1 MRATEYGLLHYGN
14 YSFTDI
20 KSNIY
25 AFNNEISVVNDE
37 TNENE
42 SSAYTEIIY
51 VEIESNDGNPNEFKL
66 AEDGEI
72 LDYREG
78 NYILNSNV
86 IPAMEVS
93 DSATVFLQTLSIQA
107 RICKFGEKYFALV
120 TKNMA
125 GAVAWETFLGGLE
138 IVATQMKKK
147 KREKITLLNDI
158 LREKQLSVVLFISK
172 DGALLETAYQS
183 IDNLYGNEIVL
194 FIETNDSMN
203 LFGSVIRIKTGAN
216 VSSSS
221 GVPYKKL
228 SKVVDYFNTNVS
240 SSALQEIIKE
250 HIADK
255 SSGFFIVK
263 RAFLGALNRVVRF
276 SSDLTLEGI
285 GKISD
290 GIGELVGA
298 LKLDDSQWQYYDDN
312 GLPLKNANLFLPG
325 LGSIKYLQEANKKGK
340 PLKPEQT
347 NAKAINKIT
356 ELEKILKESKK
367 TIGKADFFKKIINQL
382 LYMLRKVKDFLG
394 DPLGKALDF
403 AETAFVLYNA
413 YIVGIINSIVDA
425 IKGIFDILSIICKAL
440 AALQKKGKNIAENLP
455 SYLSLFFEIIENMVE
470 TLENLFS
477 KENLKA
483 LIEFFTKSAAF
494 ILTLPTRAFAW
505 LTENAAMP
513 NLDKVAYYYGYI
525 IGFIIQLILEILF
538 TGGAKT
544 AADAFKKLADSLINI
559 FKTME
564 KFVFKFSDKVVIGF
578 ENLLAIFAY
587 IREKSKNLGV
597 FLENIFKWLNSIF
610 RNDEL
615 RVFFQKFDV
624 ELKKVATSSPLFSGV
639 PVKLEDGVYALLKD
653 GIEIFRGSK
662 KEINALA
669 KKLENLSDNLAEEYL
684 EILRKENR
692 LIREKQIVFDGQTW
706 SWTNPSNVTLRWSA
720 LSKEVIIKNIHNAFI
735 NVGDKGKI
743 FEAKVAKKIAELVE
757 NAADE
762 ITDFSNSVLNK
773 KSRTLNGDIDCA
785 TKKYIIEAKSGLH
798 NEKAFKELKEQ
809 LEKYLPENIKSTE
822 KFMNPLGKKVVVVYE
837 DLGNFTLNHPILKGL
852 EEKGVIFI
860 KGINNLKKLY

>member
-25 AFNNEISVVNDE
+25 VFNNEISVVNDE

-51 VEIESNDGNPNEFKL
+51 VEIEPNDGNPNEFKL

-203 LFGSVIRIKTGAN
+203 LFGSVISIKTGAN
-216 VSSSS
+216 VTSSS

-312 GLPLKNANLFLPG
+312 GLPIKNANLFLPG
-325 LGSIKYLQEANKKGK
+325 LGGIKYLQEANKKSR
-340 PLKPEQT
+340 PEET

-356 ELEKILKESKK
+356 ELENILKESKK

-382 LYMLRKVKDFLG
+382 LYMLRKVKDFLR

-403 AETAFVLYNA
+403 AETAFVIYNA
-413 YIVGIINSIVDA
+413 FVVGIINSIVDA
-425 IKGIFDILSIICKAL
+425 IKGIFDIISILCNAL
-440 AALQKKGKNIAENLP
+440 AALQKKRKDITQNPL
-455 SYLSLFFEIIENMVE
+455 SYISLFFEIIENMVE

-483 LIEFFTKSAAF
+483 LIEFFKKSAAF

-505 LTENAAMP
+505 LAENAAMP

-564 KFVFKFSDKVVIGF
+564 KIVFKFSDKVVIGF

-597 FLENIFKWLNSIF
+597 FLDEVLEIVQSLFRKGEKFINDIPNLNRLELDWMASRKIGNLGGNILKASQI
-610 RNDEL
+610 RKL
-615 RVFFQKFDV
+615 R
-624 ELKKVATSSPLFSGV
+624 G
-639 PVKLEDGVYALLKD
+639 LLKEKGILLIID
-653 GIEIFRGSK
+653 GDTKNI
-662 KEINALA
+662 
-669 KKLENLSDNLAEEYL
+669 KKLFRPLMGFDKVDDLFRYMNG
-684 EILRKENR
+684 RKPP
-692 LIREKQIVFDGQTW
+692 LVGGFDSITKQFI
-706 SWTNPSNVTLRWSA
+706 
-720 LSKEVIIKNIHNAFI
+720 LSKEVTEIVAFHELAHLKHMEELGEI
-735 NVGDKGKI
+735 TYNSLSRLEKEMYVWKQISENRKLWTD
-743 FEAKVAKKIAELVE
+743 AELLDSL
-757 NAADE
+757 NYINE
-762 ITDFSNSVLNK
+762 IRV
-773 KSRTLNGDIDCA
+773 
-785 TKKYIIEAKSGLH
+785 
-798 NEKAFKELKEQ
+798 KEYRLDP
-809 LEKYLPENIKSTE
+809 LTIK
-822 KFMNPLGKKVVVVYE
+822 L
-837 DLGNFTLNHPILKGL
+837 
-852 EEKGVIFI
+852 
-860 KGINNLKKLY
+860 

>member
-42 SSAYTEIIY
+42 SSAYSEMIY
-51 VEIESNDGNPNEFKL
+51 VEIELHNGNSNEFKTV
-66 AEDGEI
+66 EDGAI

-78 NYILNSNV
+78 NYIFVSNV
-86 IPAMEVS
+86 VSSTEVS
-93 DSATVFLQTLSIQA
+93 DSATVYHQNYSIQT
-107 RICKFGEKYFALV
+107 RIYKFGEKYFAQV
-120 TKNMA
+120 TNNMPVVWA
-125 GAVAWETFLGGLE
+125 FLMEDVE
-138 IVATQMKKK
+138 IVATRIKKK

-158 LREKQLSVVLFISK
+158 LIEKQLSVVLFISK
-172 DGALLETAYQS
+172 DGALLETAYQL
-183 IDNLYGNEIVL
+183 IDTLYDNEIVL
-194 FIETNDSMN
+194 FIETHDSMN
-203 LFGSVIRIKTGAN
+203 IFGSVVRIKTGAN
-216 VSSSS
+216 VTSSS

-240 SSALQEIIKE
+240 NSALQEIIKE

-312 GLPLKNANLFLPG
+312 GLPIKNANLFLPG
-325 LGSIKYLQEANKKGK
+325 LGGIKYLQEANKKSR
-340 PLKPEQT
+340 PEET

-356 ELEKILKESKK
+356 ELENILKESKK

-382 LYMLRKVKDFLG
+382 LYMLRKVKDFLR

-403 AETAFVLYNA
+403 AKTAFVIYNA
-413 YIVGIINSIVDA
+413 FVVGIINSIVDA
-425 IKGIFDILSIICKAL
+425 IKGIFDIISILCNAL
-440 AALQKKGKNIAENLP
+440 AALQKKGKDITQNPL
-455 SYLSLFFEIIENMVE
+455 SYISLFFEIIENMVE

-483 LIEFFTKSAAF
+483 LIEFFKKSAAF

-505 LTENAAMP
+505 LAENAAMP

-564 KFVFKFSDKVVIGF
+564 KIVFKFSDKVVIGF

-597 FLENIFKWLNSIF
+597 FLDEVLEIVQSLFRKGEKFINDIPNLNRLELDWMASRKIGNLGGNILKASQM
-610 RNDEL
+610 RKL
-615 RVFFQKFDV
+615 R
-624 ELKKVATSSPLFSGV
+624 G
-639 PVKLEDGVYALLKD
+639 LLKEKGILLIID
-653 GIEIFRGSK
+653 GDTKNI
-662 KEINALA
+662 
-669 KKLENLSDNLAEEYL
+669 KKLFKPLMGFDKVDDLFRYMNG
-684 EILRKENR
+684 RKPP
-692 LIREKQIVFDGQTW
+692 LVGGFDSITKQFI
-706 SWTNPSNVTLRWSA
+706 
-720 LSKEVIIKNIHNAFI
+720 LSKEVTEIVAFHELAHLKHMEELGEI
-735 NVGDKGKI
+735 TYNSLSRLEKEMYVWKQISENRKLWTN
-743 FEAKVAKKIAELVE
+743 AELLDSL
-757 NAADE
+757 NYINE
-762 ITDFSNSVLNK
+762 IRV
-773 KSRTLNGDIDCA
+773 
-785 TKKYIIEAKSGLH
+785 
-798 NEKAFKELKEQ
+798 KEYRLDP
-809 LEKYLPENIKSTE
+809 LTIK
-822 KFMNPLGKKVVVVYE
+822 L
-837 DLGNFTLNHPILKGL
+837 
-852 EEKGVIFI
+852 
-860 KGINNLKKLY
+860 

>member
-51 VEIESNDGNPNEFKL
+51 VEIEPNDGNPNEFKL

-263 RAFLGALNRVVRF
+263 RAFWGAVNRVVRF

-312 GLPLKNANLFLPG
+312 GLPLKNVNLFLPG
-325 LGSIKYLQEANKKGK
+325 LGGIKYLQETNKKSR
-340 PLKPEQT
+340 PEET

-367 TIGKADFFKKIINQL
+367 TLGKADFFKKIINQL

-394 DPLGKALDF
+394 DPFGKALDF
-403 AETAFVLYNA
+403 AETIFVLYNA

-455 SYLSLFFEIIENMVE
+455 SYLRLFFEIIENMIE

-483 LIEFFTKSAAF
+483 LIEFFKKSAAF

-505 LTENAAMP
+505 LAENAGMP

-564 KFVFKFSDKVVIGF
+564 KFVFKFSDELVIGF

-597 FLENIFKWLNSIF
+597 FL
-610 RNDEL
+610 DE
-615 RVFFQKFDV
+615 V
-624 ELKKVATSSPLFSGV
+624 
-639 PVKLEDGVYALLKD
+639 LE
-653 GIEIFRGSK
+653 
-662 KEINALA
+662 
-669 KKLENLSDNLAEEYL
+669 
-684 EILRKENR
+684 
-692 LIREKQIVFDGQTW
+692 
-706 SWTNPSNVTLRWSA
+706 
-720 LSKEVIIKNIHNAFI
+720 IIKNFFRNKKA
-735 NVGDKGKI
+735 NEI
-743 FEAKVAKKIAELVE
+743 FEGDFLAKWEKIKETVKGGTGFLGGQKLNRARIRHWIQEINKVSEGKATLRIAEEGSALFNSLKGNRAGFNPFNQE
-757 NAADE
+757 LILQKGMTEYEILHEFKHLEEFSAIGRDE
-762 ITDFSNSVLNK
+762 YIKGMKVIGGSPEQDMIRTYKREMYVYNEIIKQAHKFNK
-773 KSRTLNGDIDCA
+773 
-785 TKKYIIEAKSGLH
+785 
-798 NEKAFKELKEQ
+798 KELKHA
-809 LEKYLPENIKSTE
+809 KSIIDYIIVE
-822 KFMNPLGKKVVVVYE
+822 AA
-837 DLGNFTLNHPILKGL
+837 DA
-852 EEKGVIFI
+852 
-860 KGINNLKKLY
+860 GIDLKKIKI

>member
-25 AFNNEISVVNDE
+25 AFNNEINIVNDE

-42 SSAYTEIIY
+42 SNAYTEIIY
-51 VEIESNDGNPNEFKL
+51 VEIEPTDGNPNEFKL

-93 DSATVFLQTLSIQA
+93 DSSTVFLQNLSIQA

-120 TKNMA
+120 TKNIA

-183 IDNLYGNEIVL
+183 IDNLYENEIVL

-228 SKVVDYFNTNVS
+228 SKIVDYFNTNVS
-240 SSALQEIIKE
+240 SSALQEIIKQ

-263 RAFLGALNRVVRF
+263 RAFWGAVNRVVRF

-285 GKISD
+285 GKISN
-290 GIGELVGA
+290 GIGGLVGK
-298 LKLDDSQWQYYDDN
+298 LKLDDSKWQYYDDN
-312 GLPLKNANLFLPG
+312 GQPLKNASLFLPA
-325 LGSIKYLQEANKKGK
+325 LGVIKYLQEANKKS
-340 PLKPEQT
+340 KPEET
-347 NAKAINKIT
+347 NANAINKII
-356 ELEKILKESKK
+356 ELEDILKESKK
-367 TIGKADFFKKIINQL
+367 TLGKADFFKKIINQL
-382 LYMLRKVKDFLG
+382 LYMLRKVKDFLR

-403 AETAFVLYNA
+403 TETAFVIYNA
-413 YIVGIINSIVDA
+413 FVVGIINSIVDA
-425 IKGIFDILSIICKAL
+425 IKGIFDIISILCNAL
-440 AALQKKGKNIAENLP
+440 AALQKKGRDIGQNPL
-455 SYLSLFFEIIENMVE
+455 SYLRLFFEIIENMVE

-483 LIEFFTKSAAF
+483 LIEFFKKSAAF

-505 LTENAAMP
+505 LAENAAMP
-513 NLDKVAYYYGYI
+513 NLDKVAYYIGYI

-564 KFVFKFSDKVVIGF
+564 KIVFKFSDELVIGF

-597 FLENIFKWLNSIF
+597 LLEYLFKWLNELFAGVKSKVVLSNGLTYSFIDPITIFTKFFYNLARKKWWGQLHELGISIAKNEEGLYTLIYKNEEIATSLDKTEIERYLKELFSNTQKTINETKSYLDDWADSKKLDDFINSKKFKF
-610 RNDEL
+610 REL
-615 RVFFQKFDV
+615 GYRFTHTLKKGKDGLIDISMFLTDKKGDKFWQGYSTISNGFLENVFDV
-624 ELKKVATSSPLFSGV
+624 TIQKQDISTAMYNFLDKIGFNNVRGSYSGNGSLNVNYDEFMKVYKATNNKEIAAFATPAGKALNKALDNKFKPDINNIIIREDIKKV
-639 PVKLEDGVYALLKD
+639 
-653 GIEIFRGSK
+653 I
-662 KEINALA
+662 INW
-669 KKLENLSDNLAEEYL
+669 
-684 EILRKENR
+684 IRK
-692 LIREKQIVFDGQTW
+692 
-706 SWTNPSNVTLRWSA
+706 
-720 LSKEVIIKNIHNAFI
+720 
-735 NVGDKGKI
+735 
-743 FEAKVAKKIAELVE
+743 
-757 NAADE
+757 
-762 ITDFSNSVLNK
+762 
-773 KSRTLNGDIDCA
+773 
-785 TKKYIIEAKSGLH
+785 
-798 NEKAFKELKEQ
+798 
-809 LEKYLPENIKSTE
+809 
-822 KFMNPLGKKVVVVYE
+822 
-837 DLGNFTLNHPILKGL
+837 
-852 EEKGVIFI
+852 
-860 KGINNLKKLY
+860 

>member
-51 VEIESNDGNPNEFKL
+51 VEIEPNDGNPNEFKL

-86 IPAMEVS
+86 ITAMEVS

-107 RICKFGEKYFALV
+107 RIYKFGEKYFALV

-216 VSSSS
+216 VTSSS

-263 RAFLGALNRVVRF
+263 RAFLGALNRVIRF

-325 LGSIKYLQEANKKGK
+325 LGGIKYLQETNKKSR
-340 PLKPEQT
+340 PEET

-367 TIGKADFFKKIINQL
+367 TLGKADFFKKIINQL

-403 AETAFVLYNA
+403 AETVFVLYNA

-455 SYLSLFFEIIENMVE
+455 SYLSLFFEIIENMIE

-483 LIEFFTKSAAF
+483 LIEFFKKSAAF

-505 LTENAAMP
+505 LAENAAMP

-564 KFVFKFSDKVVIGF
+564 KFVFKFSDKVIIGF

-597 FLENIFKWLNSIF
+597 LLDEVLEIIEEIFYGSKQSF
-610 RNDEL
+610 RNYSNDARRYANSQIPALGSAEIRLYKNLVKAFFKPFKKLLLKYSDEALILKKWKQLKFMKALSKTDVDDLISLRKLNKKAYNKNAATMKAKIEINGEIIELEYKALAGDSINGPGLCTNVNKDYIARQLEMSYDEL
-615 RVFFQKFDV
+615 MAHFEDINDLEEKVMRFQDSEHKIFSAFDDD
-624 ELKKVATSSPLFSGV
+624 LL
-639 PVKLEDGVYALLKD
+639 KLEAKYGKVNV
-653 GIEIFRGSK
+653 
-662 KEINALA
+662 KEINFKTLYEPCISC
-669 KKLENLSDNLAEEYL
+669 KKQ
-684 EILRKENR
+684 I
-692 LIREKQIVFDGQTW
+692 LIRE
-706 SWTNPSNVTLRWSA
+706 SMHS
-720 LSKEVIIKNIHNAFI
+720 SKI
-735 NVGDKGKI
+735 
-743 FEAKVAKKIAELVE
+743 
-757 NAADE
+757 
-762 ITDFSNSVLNK
+762 S
-773 KSRTLNGDIDCA
+773 
-785 TKKYIIEAKSGLH
+785 IEATLINSKKFVKGNRQLR
-798 NEKAFKELKEQ
+798 ETLK
-809 LEKYLPENIKSTE
+809 N
-822 KFMNPLGKKVVVVYE
+822 
-837 DLGNFTLNHPILKGL
+837 
-852 EEKGVIFI
+852 
-860 KGINNLKKLY
+860 

>member
-51 VEIESNDGNPNEFKL
+51 VEIEPNDGNPNEFKL

-263 RAFLGALNRVVRF
+263 RAFWGAVNRVVRF

-312 GLPLKNANLFLPG
+312 GLPLKNVNLFLPG
-325 LGSIKYLQEANKKGK
+325 LGGIKYLQETNKKSR
-340 PLKPEQT
+340 PEET

-367 TIGKADFFKKIINQL
+367 TLGKADFFKKIINQL
-382 LYMLRKVKDFLG
+382 LYMLRKVKDFLS
-394 DPLGKALDF
+394 DPFGKALDF
-403 AETAFVLYNA
+403 AETVFVLYNA

-455 SYLSLFFEIIENMVE
+455 SYLSLFFEIIENMIE

-483 LIEFFTKSAAF
+483 LIEFFKKSAAF

-505 LTENAAMP
+505 LAENAAMP

-564 KFVFKFSDKVVIGF
+564 KFVFKFSDELVIGF

-624 ELKKVATSSPLFSGV
+624 ELKKVATSSPLFSGI
-639 PVKLEDGVYALLKD
+639 PIKLEDGVYALLKD

-684 EILRKENR
+684 EILRKEKR
-692 LIREKQIVFDGQTW
+692 LMSEKQIIFDGQTW
-706 SWTNPSNVTLRWSA
+706 SWTNPKNITLKWSG
-720 LSKEVIIKNIHNAFI
+720 LSKEIIIKKINDTLINA
-735 NVGDKGKI
+735 NKAGDL
-743 FEAKVAKKIAELVE
+743 FEARVAKKILELVE
-757 NAADE
+757 NVADE
-762 ITDFSNSVLNK
+762 ITDFSNKVTNK
-773 KSRTLNGDIDCA
+773 RTRVLNGDIDCA
-785 TKKYIIEAKSGLH
+785 TKKYIIEAKTNLGS
-798 NEKAFKELKEQ
+798 EKAIRKLNEQ
-809 LEKYLPENIKSTE
+809 IQKYLPENIKSVE
-822 KFMNPLGKKVVVVYE
+822 EFMNPLGKKVVVVYE
-837 DLGNFTLNHPILKGL
+837 DFGTFTLNHPILKKL

-860 KGINNLKKLY
+860 KGIDNLKNLY

>member
-51 VEIESNDGNPNEFKL
+51 VEIEPNDGNPNEFKL

-107 RICKFGEKYFALV
+107 RIYKFGEKYFALV

-216 VSSSS
+216 VTSSS

-298 LKLDDSQWQYYDDN
+298 LKLNDSQWQYYDDN

-325 LGSIKYLQEANKKGK
+325 LGGIKYLQEANKKSR
-340 PLKPEQT
+340 PEET
-347 NAKAINKIT
+347 NTKAINKIT
-356 ELEKILKESKK
+356 ELENILKESKK
-367 TIGKADFFKKIINQL
+367 TIGKADFFKKS
-382 LYMLRKVKDFLG
+382 
-394 DPLGKALDF
+394 
-403 AETAFVLYNA
+403 
-413 YIVGIINSIVDA
+413 SISC
-425 IKGIFDILSIICKAL
+425 FIC
-440 AALQKKGKNIAENLP
+440 
-455 SYLSLFFEIIENMVE
+455 Y
-470 TLENLFS
+470 
-477 KENLKA
+477 
-483 LIEFFTKSAAF
+483 
-494 ILTLPTRAFAW
+494 
-505 LTENAAMP
+505 
-513 NLDKVAYYYGYI
+513 
-525 IGFIIQLILEILF
+525 
-538 TGGAKT
+538 
-544 AADAFKKLADSLINI
+544 
-559 FKTME
+559 E
-564 KFVFKFSDKVVIGF
+564 K
-578 ENLLAIFAY
+578 
-587 IREKSKNLGV
+587 
-597 FLENIFKWLNSIF
+597 
-610 RNDEL
+610 
-615 RVFFQKFDV
+615 
-624 ELKKVATSSPLFSGV
+624 
-639 PVKLEDGVYALLKD
+639 
-653 GIEIFRGSK
+653 
-662 KEINALA
+662 
-669 KKLENLSDNLAEEYL
+669 
-684 EILRKENR
+684 
-692 LIREKQIVFDGQTW
+692 
-706 SWTNPSNVTLRWSA
+706 
-720 LSKEVIIKNIHNAFI
+720 
-735 NVGDKGKI
+735 
-743 FEAKVAKKIAELVE
+743 
-757 NAADE
+757 
-762 ITDFSNSVLNK
+762 
-773 KSRTLNGDIDCA
+773 
-785 TKKYIIEAKSGLH
+785 
-798 NEKAFKELKEQ
+798 
-809 LEKYLPENIKSTE
+809 
-822 KFMNPLGKKVVVVYE
+822 
-837 DLGNFTLNHPILKGL
+837 
-852 EEKGVIFI
+852 
-860 KGINNLKKLY
+860 

>member
-42 SSAYTEIIY
+42 SNAYTEIIY
-51 VEIESNDGNPNEFKL
+51 VEIEPTDGNPNEFKL

-93 DSATVFLQTLSIQA
+93 DSSTVFLQNLSIQA

-120 TKNMA
+120 TKNIA

-183 IDNLYGNEIVL
+183 IDNLYENEIVL

-228 SKVVDYFNTNVS
+228 SKIVDYFNTNVS
-240 SSALQEIIKE
+240 SSALQEIIQQ

-263 RAFLGALNRVVRF
+263 RALWGAVNRVVRF

-285 GKISD
+285 GKISN
-290 GIGELVGA
+290 GIGELVGK
-298 LKLDDSQWQYYDDN
+298 LKLDDSKWQYYDDN
-312 GLPLKNANLFLPG
+312 GQPLKNANLFLPA
-325 LGSIKYLQEANKKGK
+325 LGGIKYLQEANKKSR
-340 PLKPEQT
+340 PEET
-347 NAKAINKIT
+347 NAQAINKII
-356 ELEKILKESKK
+356 ELENILKESKK

-382 LYMLRKVKDFLG
+382 LYMLRKVKDFLR

-403 AETAFVLYNA
+403 AETAFVIYNA
-413 YIVGIINSIVDA
+413 FVVGIINSIVDA
-425 IKGIFDILSIICKAL
+425 IKGIFDIISILCNAL
-440 AALQKKGKNIAENLP
+440 AALQKKGRDIGQNPL
-455 SYLSLFFEIIENMVE
+455 SYLRLFFEIIENMVE

-483 LIEFFTKSAAF
+483 LIEFFKKSAAF

-505 LTENAAMP
+505 LAENAAMP
-513 NLDKVAYYYGYI
+513 NLDKVAYYIGYI
-525 IGFIIQLILEILF
+525 IGLIIQLILEILF

-544 AADAFKKLADSLINI
+544 VADAFKKLADSLINI
-559 FKTME
+559 FKTM
-564 KFVFKFSDKVVIGF
+564 KRVVFKFTDEVVIGF

-597 FLENIFKWLNSIF
+597 LLDEVLEIIQSLF
-610 RNDEL
+610 RNRKIDDFL
-615 RVFFQKFDV
+615 RGKLHKGGDFTKSFFENAGILIIKVSTKGKVLGQTKDYTCVANSLRMALDDKAIIKSEEYLAGALGTTV
-624 ELKKVATSSPLFSGV
+624 EGARILDIPK
-639 PVKLEDGVYALLKD
+639 ALHNSYLDNIIVQAEKN
-653 GIEIFRGSK
+653 IT
-662 KEINALA
+662 
-669 KKLENLSDNLAEEYL
+669 LENL
-684 EILRKENR
+684 
-692 LIREKQIVFDGQTW
+692 
-706 SWTNPSNVTLRWSA
+706 
-720 LSKEVIIKNIHNAFI
+720 LSKLSGGDKAIVSVFTDDMGHHAVLLDEIKNGRVIIRDPLPKNIGSSYSVSMEEFKKLFKFKAVIIK
-735 NVGDKGKI
+735 K
-743 FEAKVAKKIAELVE
+743 
-757 NAADE
+757 
-762 ITDFSNSVLNK
+762 
-773 KSRTLNGDIDCA
+773 
-785 TKKYIIEAKSGLH
+785 
-798 NEKAFKELKEQ
+798 
-809 LEKYLPENIKSTE
+809 
-822 KFMNPLGKKVVVVYE
+822 
-837 DLGNFTLNHPILKGL
+837 
-852 EEKGVIFI
+852 
-860 KGINNLKKLY
+860 

>member
-1 MRATEYGLLHYGN
+1 
-14 YSFTDI
+14 
-20 KSNIY
+20 
-25 AFNNEISVVNDE
+25 
-37 TNENE
+37 
-42 SSAYTEIIY
+42 
-51 VEIESNDGNPNEFKL
+51 
-66 AEDGEI
+66 
-72 LDYREG
+72 
-78 NYILNSNV
+78 
-86 IPAMEVS
+86 
-93 DSATVFLQTLSIQA
+93 
-107 RICKFGEKYFALV
+107 
-120 TKNMA
+120 MA

-216 VSSSS
+216 VTSSS

-250 HIADK
+250 HIAYK

-298 LKLDDSQWQYYDDN
+298 LKLNDSQWQYYDDN

-325 LGSIKYLQEANKKGK
+325 LGGIKYLQETNKKSR
-340 PLKPEQT
+340 PEET

-367 TIGKADFFKKIINQL
+367 TLGKADFFKKIINQL

-394 DPLGKALDF
+394 DPFGKALDF
-403 AETAFVLYNA
+403 AETVFVLYNA

-440 AALQKKGKNIAENLP
+440 ATLQKKGKNIAENLP
-455 SYLSLFFEIIENMVE
+455 SYLRLFFEIIENMIE

-483 LIEFFTKSAAF
+483 LIEFFKKSAAF

-505 LTENAAMP
+505 LAENAAMP

-538 TGGAKT
+538 TGGTKS

-587 IREKSKNLGV
+587 IREKSKNLDV
-597 FLENIFKWLNSIF
+597 FLDEVLEIVQSLFRKGEKFINDIPNLN
-610 RNDEL
+610 RLEL
-615 RVFFQKFDV
+615 DWMASRKIGNLGGNM
-624 ELKKVATSSPLFSGV
+624 LKASQIR
-639 PVKLEDGVYALLKD
+639 KLRGLLKEKGILLIID
-653 GIEIFRGSK
+653 GDTKNI
-662 KEINALA
+662 
-669 KKLENLSDNLAEEYL
+669 KKLFKPLMGFDKVDDLFRYMNG
-684 EILRKENR
+684 RKPP
-692 LIREKQIVFDGQTW
+692 LVGGFDSITKQFI
-706 SWTNPSNVTLRWSA
+706 
-720 LSKEVIIKNIHNAFI
+720 LSKEVTEIVAFHELAHLKHMEELGEI
-735 NVGDKGKI
+735 TYNSLSRLEKEMYVWKQISENRKLWTD
-743 FEAKVAKKIAELVE
+743 AELLDSL
-757 NAADE
+757 NYINE
-762 ITDFSNSVLNK
+762 IRV
-773 KSRTLNGDIDCA
+773 
-785 TKKYIIEAKSGLH
+785 
-798 NEKAFKELKEQ
+798 KEYRLDP
-809 LEKYLPENIKSTE
+809 LTIK
-822 KFMNPLGKKVVVVYE
+822 L
-837 DLGNFTLNHPILKGL
+837 
-852 EEKGVIFI
+852 
-860 KGINNLKKLY
+860 